1 MKRKG
6 NHIKVTLALA
16 TLLVLSSCTRTV
28 SFYPASLLVGEGSK
42 STVISTVLLR
52 LPGKLVDATVTE
64 MEAHFMKNK
73 QKHKKEVKQNASEKV
88 LSLPIHTRI
97 ANPIP
102 LKKDNKTLKDTKASN
117 NNSHTST
124 SGTTKLKNS
133 NEPNPDTNP
142 QDAPVSCQLM

>member
-1 MKRKG
+1 MKRIG
-6 NHIKVTLALA
+6 NHIKVTLALT

-42 STVISTVLLR
+42 STVISTVLLK
-52 LPGKLVDATVTE
+52 LPGKLIDAAATE
-64 MEAHFMKNK
+64 METHFQKDK
-73 QKHKKEVKQNASEKV
+73 QKHKKKTKQNASDKV

-102 LKKDNKTLKDTKASN
+102 LKKDNKTLKATKASN

-124 SGTTKLKNS
+124 SGTTKLENDNKS
-133 NEPNPDTNP
+133 NPDTKN
-142 QDAPVSCQLM
+142 QDTPICCRLM

>member
-1 MKRKG
+1 MKRIG
-6 NHIKVTLALA
+6 NHITVTLALA
-16 TLLVLSSCTRTV
+16 AMLFLNSCTPTAG
-28 SFYPASLLVGEGSK
+28 FHPASLLVGEGSK

-133 NEPNPDTNP
+133 NEPNPDTKP